1 MIPRVCA
8 VGEPRYER
16 VESINARSS
25 LVMGTLVVGRSLR
38 NEAALGLRLDEGVDG
53 GEEATFDLEDFE
65 AFDHVDLVE
74 GLKSTMSSQPDLSS
88 TMCGSDC
95 FELSAGPR
103 ET

>member
-8 VGEPRYER
+8 VGETRYER
-16 VESINARSS
+16 VESMKARSS
-25 LVMGTLVVGRSLR
+25 LVIGTLAVGRSLR
-38 NEAALGLRLDEGVDG
+38 SEAALGLRLDVGVDG
-53 GEEATFDLEDFE
+53 GEEAALDLEDFE

-74 GLKSTMSSQPDLSS
+74 GLKSTISSQPDLSS

-95 FELSAGPR
+95 FELRAAPR